1 MSSSIS
7 SSERVL
13 YELKNSI
20 KSGILYDSSGVENG
34 VVTGSALVKTD
45 SISVRKSN
53 DSFILIIVF
62 FLHQISG
69 RFVVI

>member
-20 KSGILYDSSGVENG
+20 KSGILYDFSGVEDG